1 MDGNIMN
8 SQTKIQNEINL
19 DKSER
24 RQLMQIEAK
33 IMNEWITCNPT
44 HNTLHDLSLGKVHHF
59 HPYKVF
65 CDC

>member
-33 IMNEWITCNPT
+33 IMNE
-44 HNTLHDLSLGKVHHF
+44 
-59 HPYKVF
+59 
-65 CDC
+65 

>member
-19 DKSER
+19 DKSKR

-33 IMNEWITCNPT
+33 IMNE
-44 HNTLHDLSLGKVHHF
+44 
-59 HPYKVF
+59 
-65 CDC
+65 